1 MKLHKLDVVS
11 LIFGAIFT
19 PLGLAFIGFSNP
31 WRSLLVDV
39 EWGWLAPLALVAVG
53 VVVMLPLFKRSQP
66 VEATHP
72 GEAPA
77 SAYEELPPN
86 PLD

>member
-11 LIFGAIFT
+11 LIFGTIFT
-19 PLGLAFIGFSNP
+19 LLGLAFIGFSNP
-31 WRSLLVDV
+31 WRALLVDV
-39 EWGWLAPLALVAVG
+39 EWGWLAPLALVTLG
-53 VVVMLPLFKRSQP
+53 VIVMLPLFRRNTT